1 MEVDPK
7 LKSAVEKLKSGNDE
21 AFNEVYQKTYNYVY
35 FRAKQVM
42 KNEDDA
48 MDLMQIV
55 YMEAYKSIKNLDK
68 AESVYSWL
76 SSITFRQG
84 MKIFQKKKEI
94 LLDEDFE
101 NIFDSVE
108 TSDIDSRP
116 ELSLERK
123 EQQRLVAELIDS
135 LPEVQ
140 RATMVAFYYD
150 NIKIEEIAE
159 VMDCSVG
166 TVKSRLSYA
175 RQALKKKLEAA
186 EKNGGV
192 KGAGKMA
199 LTGAVIFGAVQI
211 LSEETVLAAPVA
223 AGVFTNICSGLGIA
237 ATGAAIAGTAL
248 AGGAGISAATGTVA
262 GTATAAG
269 IAGTAAAGTAATAA
283 GTAATAAGTAA
294 AAGAGTAAAGTAAGA
309 AGAAAGT
316 AATAAGTAAAG
327 AGAAKGLAVA
337 VAVAV
342 AGTGGTVG
350 TTIYRNSVSS
360 ADKVSANEEA
370 DFDAVDIIESTVST
384 DVEETVA
391 GLETPTEG
399 IIPTEEASTIP
410 SPENEGV
417 ETSGTETPGENG
429 KEVSANL
436 IDETAGTEETPS
448 EDEDEEDEYGMSK
461 KLKKHIASAVASL
474 FMAGSGNLVS
484 GAVTN
489 ENLEAAYILENSLFK
504 SKKEIRSLS
513 GNSIFLSRPQVN
525 NSLKEGDVIIVDG
538 TFDVGRTDENGNIL
552 YENFAFVLKGT
563 KSEDKGVFG
572 HFNASDLSISR
583 IGEKL
588 EDLSALD
595 NKKETASVNEAP
607 KKEEAIVENPL
618 PVPEQGIEIPHS
630 EIPETEGLVLVEQ
643 GGGTVSE
650 GGS

>member
-7 LKSAVEKLKSGNDE
+7 LRSAVEKLKNGNDE

-123 EQQRLVAELIDS
+123 EQQRLLAELIDS

-150 NIKIEEIAE
+150 NIKIEDIAE

-175 RQALKKKLEAA
+175 RQALKKKLESA
-186 EKNGGV
+186 EKHGGM

-199 LTGAVIFGAVQI
+199 LTGALIFGAVQI
-211 LSEETVLAAPVA
+211 LSEETVLAAPAA
-223 AGVFTNICSGLGIA
+223 AGVFANICSGLGIA
-237 ATGAAIAGTAL
+237 ATGAAVAGTTL
-248 AGGAGISAATGTVA
+248 AGGAGISAATGTVTGTTAAATGAAIA
-262 GTATAAG
+262 GTSA
-269 IAGTAAAGTAATAA
+269 AGTAAAGAA
-283 GTAATAAGTAA
+283 
-294 AAGAGTAAAGTAAGA
+294 AAAGTAASASAAGA
-309 AGAAAGT
+309 AAAAGT
-316 AATAAGTAAAG
+316 AASAAGTAAAG

-350 TTIYRNSVSS
+350 TTIYRSTVSS
-360 ADKVSANEEA
+360 SDKVSSNEETG
-370 DFDAVDIIESTVST
+370 FDEVDILEGTGT
-384 DVEETVA
+384 EETLVSEA
-391 GLETPTEG
+391 ADETASTA
-399 IIPTEEASTIP
+399 EEASTIA
-410 SPENEGV
+410 SPEKEGIENEGTESAEV
-417 ETSGTETPGENG
+417 E
-429 KEVSANL
+429 KEESDVKDSTVSS
-436 IDETAGTEETPS
+436 DTAPKAVA
-448 EDEDEEDEYGMSK
+448 EDEDTEDDSDDYGMSK

-474 FMAGSGNLVS
+474 FMAGSGVLYNGEVS
-484 GAVTN
+484 N

-504 SKKEIRSLS
+504 SKKEIKALS
-513 GNSIFLSRPQVN
+513 GNSVFLSQPKVLSSVSDGEN
-525 NSLKEGDVIIVDG
+525 IIVEG
-538 TFDVGRTDENGNIL
+538 AFDVGRSDENGNIA
-552 YENFAFVLKGT
+552 YDNYAFVLRGNKLDN
-563 KSEDKGVFG
+563 EGVFG
-572 HFNASDLSISR
+572 HFNARDLSIDH
-583 IGEKL
+583 IGGTKP
-588 EDLSALD
+588 ALQE
-595 NKKETASVNEAP
+595 NKDKDVKNNPSVNEIP
-607 KKEEAIVENPL
+607 VPDIETGKETPLIEYDLAEPVPMPEAI
-618 PVPEQGIEIPHS
+618 
-630 EIPETEGLVLVEQ
+630 
-643 GGGTVSE
+643 TVSE